1 METTTLIVPQ
11 GSGEC
16 KMLFS
21 SGSVT
26 VEPARGPWHT
36 MSWDRPL
43 DGIGNPA
50 SRLIQDM
57 NGRELVRRRVD
68 VHAGP

>member
-11 GSGEC
+11 GLGEC
-16 KMLFS
+16 KTVFP
-21 SGSVT
+21 SGSVN
-26 VEPARGPWHT
+26 VEPAGGPWHT

-43 DGIGNPA
+43 YGIGNRA